1 MITLTEILKGRTIN
15 CKTQEEAR
23 ELLKMAHEKG
33 WKWATDESLI
43 GKTRWLKYGEK
54 TCYYFHTEDKIVYYN
69 TFDKWSCA
77 IPFYELKRLL
87 IMNDLYDVNMETKEF
102 KIQVPEGYEIDK
114 ENSTSECIK
123 FKPIKKVITYQEVV
137 EMLFFMK
144 DSYYIDDQG
153 KIRKIEKTNEVAYK
167 DPNNCTSKKQAEKLI
182 AINKL
187 MNVSKYLNGDWH
199 PDWDKPQEK
208 KYYIKVDAYPY
219 SLKVDFNL
227 CYRDGN
233 IYFKSEEL
241 AKQAIEILGE
251 DTIKLA
257 LSTDWQK

>member
-1 MITLTEILKGRTIN
+1 MITLTEFLKGRTIN

-43 GKTRWLKYGEK
+43 GKTRWLQYGEK

-69 TFDKWSCA
+69 TFDKWSQA
-77 IPFYELKRLL
+77 MPFYELQRLL

-114 ENSTSECIK
+114 ENSTFECIK
-123 FKPIKKVITYQEVV
+123 FKPIKKT
-137 EMLFFMK
+137 
-144 DSYYIDDQG
+144 
-153 KIRKIEKTNEVAYK
+153 TTYK
-167 DPNNCTSKKQAEKLI
+167 DVAKELFSEKWAYYVREDGRIGNCFLTTGFLNGNNCISLKQAEKLI

-187 MNVSKYLNGDWH
+187 MNVAKYLNGDWH

-219 SLKVDFNL
+219 NLKVDFNL

-257 LSTDWQK
+257 LSTDW